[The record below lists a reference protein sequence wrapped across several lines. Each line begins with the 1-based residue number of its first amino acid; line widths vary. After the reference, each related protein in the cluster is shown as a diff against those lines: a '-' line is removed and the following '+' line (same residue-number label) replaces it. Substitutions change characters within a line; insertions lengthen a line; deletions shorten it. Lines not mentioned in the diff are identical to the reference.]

1 MKKGGTVF
9 IAVYLILFLVL
20 GISLTFFGN
29 KTVFGQT
36 DQDNSVSEQLRLGTG
51 NILNLPFD
59 VSLLYGNNQNASL
72 YQEFI
77 LLGNNPG
84 TLYNR
89 HNVAISSP
97 DYGFSTTIPTLGV
110 GENFNINS
118 TTDANGLNRYSSVVL
133 LLVPITS
140 PFPPADTSIEDID
153 PESDIVLST
162 PIILGKYTD
171 DIGTFVIPQTS
182 SPGYYLLYA
191 YFQYPTYDMTAVYNI
206 AVHVTSSDG
215 GTGP

>member
-9 IAVYLILFLVL
+9 IAVYLILFLVS
-20 GISLTFFGN
+20 GIILTFFGN
-29 KTVFGQT
+29 KTVFGQPVP
-36 DQDNSVSEQLRLGTG
+36 DNGVSEQLRLGTG
-51 NILNLPFD
+51 NILNLPDD
-59 VSLLYGNNQNASL
+59 VSLLYGNNQNAPF

-118 TTDANGLNRYSSVVL
+118 TTDANIRYSSVVL

-140 PFPPADTSIEDID
+140 PFPPADMSIEDID
-153 PESDIVLST
+153 PESDIVLSP
-162 PIILGKYTD
+162 PIILGKYTG

-182 SPGYYLLYA
+182 SPGHYLLYA
-191 YFQYPTYDMTAVYNI
+191 YFQYPSYNMTAVYNT
-206 AVHVTSSDG
+206 AVQVTSNDL